1 MRTPLPSGFFLL
13 TVGVGTQP
21 CRPMA
26 MNAGLHGPFSKRHF
40 PWQGLTACQ
49 AHGAQLS
56 GEARQAL
63 PQLCQGQ

>member
-1 MRTPLPSGFFLL
+1 MRTPIPSGFSLL
-13 TVGVGTQP
+13 TVGVGKQP

-26 MNAGLHGPFSKRHF
+26 MNAGLHGPFFKCHF
-40 PWQGLTACQ
+40 PCQGLTACQ

-56 GEARQAL
+56 GEAGQAL